1 MMMCVSG
8 CVLVLVLLLGPERAR
23 NNNAAPGPRV
33 LYVLRLVCHL
43 VSGECAPCP
52 LLGALSCF
60 TSSFVPPFHDKH
72 LACWLSIIVSHDGQ
86 LILLYSLY

>member
-1 MMMCVSG
+1 MMLCVLG

-43 VSGECAPCP
+43 MEHADP
-52 LLGALSCF
+52 ALC
-60 TSSFVPPFHDKH
+60 
-72 LACWLSIIVSHDGQ
+72 
-86 LILLYSLY
+86 